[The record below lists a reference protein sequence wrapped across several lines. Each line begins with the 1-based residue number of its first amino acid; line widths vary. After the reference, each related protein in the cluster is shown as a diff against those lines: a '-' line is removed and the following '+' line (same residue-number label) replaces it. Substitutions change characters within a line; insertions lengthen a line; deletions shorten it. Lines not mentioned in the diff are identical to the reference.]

1 MVDDINK
8 REISSSSIKTM
19 TQADYRKLS
28 DFIYTNYGI
37 KIPPVKKSLLES
49 RLQKRLRT
57 LNIKSFSDYTK
68 YVLSP
73 EGIENELI
81 QMMDLVTTNKTDFFR
96 EPSHFEYLA
105 NYALPELIRI
115 KSRKKIYIWSAGCST
130 GEEPYTLA
138 IVLNEFAEKNPGFY
152 FSILATDLST
162 KVLKHAIKGIYE
174 MEKVDPIPLTLKK
187 KYLLKHRDK
196 EQKIVK
202 IAPELRNQIEFRRLN
217 FMDNNFGLQ
226 EPMDVIF
233 CRNVIIYFDRDT
245 QEKLLN
251 KFHNS
256 LSVGGYLFI
265 GHSETLTGMSVPLV
279 QEKPTIYRRIK

>member
-1 MVDDINK
+1 MTDDFDKKDIP
-8 REISSSSIKTM
+8 SSSIKTL
-19 TQADYRKLS
+19 TQSDYRRLS

-37 KIPPVKKSLLES
+37 KIPPGKKSLLES

-57 LNIKSFSDYTK
+57 LNLKSFTDYTK

-96 EPSHFEYLA
+96 EPSHFEYLI
-105 NYALPELIRI
+105 NDALPELIRL
-115 KSRKKIYIWSAGCST
+115 KSKRKVSIWSAGCST
-130 GEEPYTLA
+130 GEEPYTLG

-152 FSILATDLST
+152 FSMLATDLST

-174 MEKVDPIPLTLKK
+174 IEKVEPIPLTLKK
-187 KYLLKHRDK
+187 KYLLKHKDK
-196 EQKIVK
+196 DKKIVR

-226 EPMDVIF
+226 EPMDIIF
-233 CRNVIIYFDRDT
+233 CRNVIIYFDRQT

-251 KFHNS
+251 KFYNS
-256 LSVGGYLFI
+256 LSLGGYLFI
-265 GHSETLTGMSVPLV
+265 GHSETLTGMTVPFV
-279 QEKPTIYRRIK
+279 QAKPTIYRRTK